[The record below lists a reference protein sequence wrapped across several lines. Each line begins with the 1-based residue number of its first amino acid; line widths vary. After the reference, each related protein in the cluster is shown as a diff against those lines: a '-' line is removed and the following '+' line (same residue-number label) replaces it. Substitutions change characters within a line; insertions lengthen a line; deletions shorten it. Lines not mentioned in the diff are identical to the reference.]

1 MLDSLGTYIK
11 LAVDIR
17 RRIIAGG
24 GFLHAD
30 CEAVLLEDGSK
41 QEDIWGADWLPETEQ
56 IKTEA
61 LINIRLKQGN
71 RSMSIQDNK
80 ICRRVEQIVTQLLSL
95 KK

>member
-24 GFLHAD
+24 GVLHAD